1 MSSRPHDRKKNFK
14 KGIDADDSRRKREE
28 TRVVVRKEKREEALR
43 AKRRSQAFTPG
54 PQVSA
59 AEHNGL
65 GSHVEVAGQQL
76 QPVANPDVAE
86 KLQALPDNVRFIS
99 SADGEQQLQ
108 GVTWFRKLLSIERSP
123 PIDEVIQAGVVP
135 RFVEFLTAQTNPQ
148 LQFEAAWALTNIA
161 SGTADHTA
169 QVIDNGAVPIFV
181 QLLGSAN
188 DDVREQA
195 VWALGNIAG
204 DSPRCRDLVLQSH
217 ALMPLL
223 GQLTESSRVSMLR
236 NATWT
241 LSNFCRGKPQ
251 PPFHMVSPALPCLA
265 HLIFSNDEEVLTD
278 ACWALSYL
286 SDGTNDKIQVCI
298 CFPASVTHNC
308 VDTRYVLQAVIEAGV
323 VRRLVELLGH
333 PSPSVQTPA
342 LRTVGNIVTGDD
354 LQTQIVINC
363 GALPCLLR
371 LLNSHKKSI
380 RKEACWTISNITAG
394 NKDQIQNVIDCGLV
408 PPLIQLLAMADFD
421 VRKEAAWAVS
431 NATSG
436 GTPEQIRYLVQQ
448 QCIRPLCDLLTVQ
461 DPRIINVA
469 LEGIENILKLGEDD
483 KEKTGAEI
491 NDFSRMIEEADGMDK
506 LETLQSHAND
516 EIYQRAVKILET
528 YFGLEEDEVAGIQPG
543 VAADG
548 SAFNFGAQPGAG
560 FADFGGHIQS

>member
-1 MSSRPHDRKKNFK
+1 LPF
-14 KGIDADDSRRKREE
+14 
-28 TRVVVRKEKREEALR
+28 
-43 AKRRSQAFTPG
+43 
-54 PQVSA
+54 
-59 AEHNGL
+59 
-65 GSHVEVAGQQL
+65 VA
-76 QPVANPDVAE
+76 
-86 KLQALPDNVRFIS
+86 
-99 SADGEQQLQ
+99 
-108 GVTWFRKLLSIERSP
+108 
-123 PIDEVIQAGVVP
+123 
-135 RFVEFLTAQTNPQ
+135 
-148 LQFEAAWALTNIA
+148 
-161 SGTADHTA
+161 
-169 QVIDNGAVPIFV
+169 
-181 QLLGSAN
+181 
-188 DDVREQA
+188 
-195 VWALGNIAG
+195 
-204 DSPRCRDLVLQSH
+204 
-217 ALMPLL
+217 
-223 GQLTESSRVSMLR
+223 
-236 NATWT
+236 
-241 LSNFCRGKPQ
+241 
-251 PPFHMVSPALPCLA
+251 
-265 HLIFSNDEEVLTD
+265 
-278 ACWALSYL
+278 
-286 SDGTNDKIQVCI
+286 
-298 CFPASVTHNC
+298 
-308 VDTRYVLQAVIEAGV
+308 QAVIEAGV

-421 VRKEAAWAVS
+421 VRKEAAWAIS

-436 GTPEQIRYLVQQ
+436 GTPEQIRFLVQQ

-483 KEKTGAEI
+483 MDKSQTDV
-491 NDFSRMIEEADGMDK
+491 NDFSRLVEEADGMDK

-528 YFGLEEDEVAGIQPG
+528 YFGLEEEEVASIQPD

-548 SAFNFGAQPGAG
+548 SAFNFGSQPPGEAFAG
-560 FADFGGHIQS
+560 FDGHMLA

>member
-1 MSSRPHDRKKNFK
+1 MPTDAAARRAEAPRFK
-14 KGIDADDSRRKREE
+14 QLDSTEARRGREE
-28 TRVVVRKEKREEALR
+28 TSISLRKDKRKDEVNKKRFGASGPPIAATAAEAGMPTVG
-43 AKRRSQAFTPG
+43 SQAW
-54 PQVSA
+54 
-59 AEHNGL
+59 AE
-65 GSHVEVAGQQL
+65 
-76 QPVANPDVAE
+76 ANP
-86 KLQALPDNVRFIS
+86 QALV
-99 SADGEQQLQ
+99 DGVHSDDPNMQLPA
-108 GVTWFRKLLSIERSP
+108 VTQFRKLLSIERSP
-123 PIDEVIQAGVVP
+123 PIEEVIAAGVVP
-135 RFVEFLTAQTNPQ
+135 RFVQFLQCGDNPM
-148 LQFEAAWALTNIA
+148 LQFESAWALTNIA
-161 SGTADHTA
+161 SGTSEHTRV
-169 QVIDNGAVPIFV
+169 VIANGAVPIFV
-181 QLLGSAN
+181 QLLLSPN

-204 DSPRCRDLVLQSH
+204 DSPRCRDLVLQTQ

-286 SDGTNDKIQVCI
+286 SDGTNDKI
-298 CFPASVTHNC
+298 
-308 VDTRYVLQAVIEAGV
+308 QAVIEAGV

-394 NKDQIQNVIDCGLV
+394 NKDQIQNVIDCGPSPTRP
-408 PPLIQLLAMADFD
+408 PPL
-421 VRKEAAWAVS
+421 
-431 NATSG
+431 
-436 GTPEQIRYLVQQ
+436 
-448 QCIRPLCDLLTVQ
+448 
-461 DPRIINVA
+461 PRA
-469 LEGIENILKLGEDD
+469 
-483 KEKTGAEI
+483 
-491 NDFSRMIEEADGMDK
+491 
-506 LETLQSHAND
+506 
-516 EIYQRAVKILET
+516 
-528 YFGLEEDEVAGIQPG
+528 PG
-543 VAADG
+543 R
-548 SAFNFGAQPGAG
+548 
-560 FADFGGHIQS
+560 

>member
-1 MSSRPHDRKKNFK
+1 MSGRGSDRKKNFK
-14 KGIDADDSRRKREE
+14 KGIDSDDSRRKREE
-28 TRVVVRKEKREEALR
+28 TRIVVRKEKRDEALR
-43 AKRRSQAFTPG
+43 AKRRTQGAAPAAPEAAGNAAVGTPV
-54 PQVSA
+54 QVGGEA
-59 AEHNGL
+59 PA
-65 GSHVEVAGQQL
+65 
-76 QPVANPDVAE
+76 PANPDIAE
-86 KLQALPDNVRFIS
+86 KLLALPENVQAIS
-99 SADGEQQLQ
+99 SPDGDAQLQ

-123 PIDEVIQAGVVP
+123 PIDEVIQSGVVP
-135 RFVEFLTAQTNPQ
+135 RFVEFLTAQANPQ

-181 QLLGSAN
+181 QLLSSPN

-204 DSPRCRDLVLQSH
+204 DSPRCRDLVLQTQ

-286 SDGTNDKIQVCI
+286 SDGTNDKI
-298 CFPASVTHNC
+298 
-308 VDTRYVLQAVIEAGV
+308 QAVIEAGV

-394 NKDQIQNVIDCGLV
+394 NKDQIQNVIDCGPSPT
-408 PPLIQLLAMADFD
+408 PP
-421 VRKEAAWAVS
+421 
-431 NATSG
+431 
-436 GTPEQIRYLVQQ
+436 TPSPRP
-448 QCIRPLCDLLTVQ
+448 RPLTLCRRRPCPAADPAARDGGLRREEGSGLGDLERDLGRHAGA
-461 DPRIINVA
+461 DPVPGDAAVHPAA
-469 LEGIENILKLGEDD
+469 LRPAHRPGLQNNQRRPRGALDPFFRRCTNPPRKNRADD
-483 KEKTGAEI
+483 VH
-491 NDFSRMIEEADGMDK
+491 M
-506 LETLQSHAND
+506 L
-516 EIYQRAVKILET
+516 
-528 YFGLEEDEVAGIQPG
+528 VAG
-543 VAADG
+543 DREH
-548 SAFNFGAQPGAG
+548 SEAG
-560 FADFGGHIQS
+560 

>member
-1 MSSRPHDRKKNFK
+1 MPSRQDDRKKNFK
-14 KGIDADDSRRKREE
+14 KGIDGADSRRSREE
-28 TRVVVRKEKREEALR
+28 TRITVRKEKRDEALR
-43 AKRRSQAFTPG
+43 VKRQNQSGGGADSPGMEMAAVGMGGFGEMPAVTPA
-54 PQVSA
+54 QQDA
-59 AEHNGL
+59 A
-65 GSHVEVAGQQL
+65 VAD
-76 QPVANPDVAE
+76 VNPAIAE
-86 KLQALPDNVRFIS
+86 KLLELPENVQRIHGPPEEML
-99 SADGEQQLQ
+99 A
-108 GVTWFRKLLSIERSP
+108 GVTWFRKILSIERSP
-123 PIDEVIQAGVVP
+123 PIDEVIQTGVVP
-135 RFVEFLTAQTNPQ
+135 RFVEFLTVADNHQ

-169 QVIDNGAVPIFV
+169 HVIDNGAVPILV
-181 QLLGSAN
+181 QLLASAN

-204 DSPRCRDLVLQSH
+204 DSPRCRDLVLQNQ

-223 GQLTESSRVSMLR
+223 GQLTEASRVSMLR

-251 PPFHMVSPALPCLA
+251 PDFAQVSPALPCLA

-286 SDGTNDKIQVCI
+286 SDGTNDKI
-298 CFPASVTHNC
+298 
-308 VDTRYVLQAVIEAGV
+308 QAVIEAGV

-363 GALPCLLR
+363 GALQCLNR

-394 NKDQIQNVIDCGLV
+394 NKDQIGHVIDCALIQPLV
-408 PPLIQLLAMADFD
+408 QLLATADFD
-421 VRKEAAWAVS
+421 VKKEAAWAIS

-436 GTPEQIRYLVQQ
+436 GLPDQIRYLVQQ
-448 QCIRPLCDLLTVQ
+448 GCIRPLCDLLIVQ
-461 DPRIINVA
+461 DSRIINVA
-469 LEGIENILKLGEDD
+469 LEGIENILKLGEEDR
-483 KEKTGAEI
+483 ENI
-491 NDFSRMIEEADGMDK
+491 NGEVNEFARLVEEAEGMDK
-506 LETLQSHAND
+506 LETLQSHQND
-516 EIYQRAVKILET
+516 EIYQRAVRILES
-528 YFGLEEDEVAGIQPG
+528 YFGEDDDNEIADIQPG
-543 VAADG
+543 LTEDG
-548 SAFNFGAQPGAG
+548 EAYSFGGGGGFAG
-560 FADFGGHIQS
+560 FGE